1 MKIVHRSDFLFFS
14 FRNEIIMQ
22 LTEICKLFNINCIS
36 REREKPNVKEHIWN
50 HFKTS
55 IAID

>member
-22 LTEICKLFNINCIS
+22 LTEICKLYNINCIS
-36 REREKPNVKEHIWN
+36 RERKPNVKEHIWN
-50 HFKTS
+50 HFKTG